1 MHRWPQR
8 ETTNNSMQRQR
19 KRRRRKSQRH
29 IDIYRR
35 GIISTSLRRAL
46 ECCLEPRINSG
57 RRWSVPTIAETTAR
71 LTGGRVKQFSL
82 RYWINGGHRAPAW
95 FVAVLR
101 GELER
106 QIRHR
111 QEILAQLAEYRPQD
125 RAAWR
130 AKMAAKA
137 RAEMLAGVGAIG
149 KRRKAREEAMR
160 RAEADARAALGQAE
174 NNASA
179 TSPPG
184 DNRPSENNGPI
195 GSPPVRYPG

>member
-1 MHRWPQR
+1 
-8 ETTNNSMQRQR
+8 
-19 KRRRRKSQRH
+19 
-29 IDIYRR
+29 
-35 GIISTSLRRAL
+35 
-46 ECCLEPRINSG
+46 
-57 RRWSVPTIAETTAR
+57 
-71 LTGGRVKQFSL
+71 L

-149 KRRKAREEAMR
+149 KRRKAREEALR
-160 RAEADARAALGQAE
+160 RA
-174 NNASA
+174 NASA

-184 DNRPSENNGPI
+184 DNRPSENNDPI
-195 GSPPVRYPG
+195 GSPPVRYSG

>member
-46 ECCLEPRINSG
+46 ECCLEPRISGG
-57 RRWSVPTIAETTAR
+57 RRWSVPTIADTTAR

-111 QEILAQLAEYRPQD
+111 QEILAQLAEYKPQD

-130 AKMAAKA
+130 AKMASKA
-137 RAEMLAGVGAIG
+137 RAEMMAGIGAIG
-149 KRRKAREEAMR
+149 QRMARQRREAEEREKESRAIWAARDRET
-160 RAEADARAALGQAE
+160 L
-174 NNASA
+174 SA
-179 TSPPG
+179 GNRPTGNSPPEK
-184 DNRPSENNGPI
+184 NEPHN
-195 GSPPVRYPG
+195 